1 MDPVKRY
8 MHAYMRAYMHA
19 YMHAYIHACMHAYMH
34 ACMHTYIHIHIGR
47 VKTGLV
53 AAVTSA
59 GQLPCK
65 HVIHVTGPTKEVD
78 APLLRRAVLLALEKA
93 EEIRCDSIALPAI
106 SSGIFGFPLALCA
119 EILVDCFYVFASNRP
134 AFVKRIVFVNID
146 IETATAMKSALEA
159 AKRSSWGAATTTC
172 PASTCTVAGCHRES
186 WNGAPNQ
193 ECCRTC
199 KASLGRKH
207 GLDCE
212 TKAAAMPAAMPAAKP
227 VFARDP
233 ATVQRLMEMGFPE
246 AQVNKALDAVQ
257 SNDAQLATE
266 WLFGQADADEDA
278 LTRGVSS
285 LLVR

>member
-1 MDPVKRY
+1 
-8 MHAYMRAYMHA
+8 
-19 YMHAYIHACMHAYMH
+19 MHAYMH

-65 HVIHVTGPTKEVD
+65 HVIHVTGPTKEVH

-172 PASTCTVAGCHRES
+172 PTTTCPASTCTVAGCHRES

-212 TKAAAMPAAMPAAKP
+212 TKAAAMPAGMPAAKP

-233 ATVQRLMEMGFPE
+233 ATVLRLMEMGFPE